1 MYHDRAIELIMHAAA
16 ACMIPFTEDDAHA
29 LVRRMHPYTIPAGA
43 WFLVEDERSGSD
55 FVMLILSG
63 DVVVE
68 SEIADGSF
76 LTIGVLSPGRWVGE
90 LSMLDGQRRVAA
102 CRASDDADVVCAIL
116 CREEFLDMLDTEPHL
131 AAKLTLLLASNMAKT
146 LRDMHQKMCRYAEIQ
161 KALRTSL

>member
-1 MYHDRAIELIMHAAA
+1 MYHDRAIELLMHAAA
-16 ACMIPFTEDDAHA
+16 SMAPFTEDEAHA

-43 WFLVEDERSGSD
+43 WFLVEDERSDSD

-68 SEIADGSF
+68 SEIADGSS

-90 LSMLDGQRRVAA
+90 LSMLDGQPRQAA
-102 CRASDDADVVCAIL
+102 CRASDDDDVVCAIL
-116 CREEFLDMLDTEPHL
+116 SREEFLGMFDAEPRL
-131 AAKLTLLLASNMAKT
+131 AAKLALLLAANMAGS

>member
-43 WFLVEDERSGSD
+43 WFLVEDERSDSD
-55 FVMLILSG
+55 FTMLVLSG

-68 SEIADGSF
+68 SEIADGSS

-90 LSMLDGQRRVAA
+90 LSMLDGQRRVWLPAGRPMTPMWCAPSSAA
-102 CRASDDADVVCAIL
+102 RNFSTCS
-116 CREEFLDMLDTEPHL
+116 TP
-131 AAKLTLLLASNMAKT
+131 S
-146 LRDMHQKMCRYAEIQ
+146 
-161 KALRTSL
+161 RTWRPN

>member
-43 WFLVEDERSGSD
+43 WFLVEDERSDSD
-55 FVMLILSG
+55 FTMLVLSG

-68 SEIADGSF
+68 SEIADGSS

-90 LSMLDGQRRVAA
+90 LSMLDGQRRVDLESLYRLQPDTAGLDV
-102 CRASDDADVVCAIL
+102 RPAD
-116 CREEFLDMLDTEPHL
+116 EEPEST
-131 AAKLTLLLASNMAKT
+131 TV
-146 LRDMHQKMCRYAEIQ
+146 
-161 KALRTSL
+161 